1 MQVKDSDA
9 NHQPRGGPR
18 PELSTHAARCAP
30 RRGACEHGQ
39 RCTGPRTPVPTGAQR
54 PSCWDRSIAHPRS
67 YLHLGWGPVPPL
79 GVGVLYSWLWSP
91 RPPNQQPPHPI
102 SALLCRKT
110 PTHKDPVL
118 FLEHSSGGRDP
129 SGSFPPS
136 LRGSPL
142 PQSPPLSPGFTAA
155 PCTAGDGWTS
165 RASGGSCPSSRPSG
179 QSSTP
184 ASPQK
189 SCPTPRAVLPTRVQH
204 RAEVQLWD
212 ERSPTLQAETLL
224 LPLTEASPL
233 LGSLAPLPAHLPALP
248 QEVLRKHRLPTA
260 VRRHKSSS
268 QNITSATTLSW

>member
-1 MQVKDSDA
+1 MLHDA
-9 NHQPRGGPR
+9 RPGEAPASTASAAQDPEHQSPREP
-18 PELSTHAARCAP
+18 SAQAA
-30 RRGACEHGQ
+30 G
-39 RCTGPRTPVPTGAQR
+39 TGALHT
-54 PSCWDRSIAHPRS
+54 PGPTFTWDGVRSPHS
-67 YLHLGWGPVPPL
+67 GWGSCTPGCGPQGPPTSNHHTPFL
-79 GVGVLYSWLWSP
+79 
-91 RPPNQQPPHPI
+91 
-102 SALLCRKT
+102 LLCRKT

>member
-1 MQVKDSDA
+1 MLHRTPNTSPHESPGAHAAGTRASHTPGPIFTWDGVPVPSTQG
-9 NHQPRGGPR
+9 GGPVLLAVV
-18 PELSTHAARCAP
+18 PK
-30 RRGACEHGQ
+30 
-39 RCTGPRTPVPTGAQR
+39 TP
-54 PSCWDRSIAHPRS
+54 
-67 YLHLGWGPVPPL
+67 
-79 GVGVLYSWLWSP
+79 
-91 RPPNQQPPHPI
+91 PPNQQPPHPI
-102 SALLCRKT
+102 SALLRRKT
-110 PTHKDPVL
+110 PTHKAPVL
-118 FLEHSSGGRDP
+118 FLEHSSRGHDP
-129 SGSFPPS
+129 LGSFPPS

-184 ASPQK
+184 ARPQK

-233 LGSLAPLPAHLPALP
+233 LGSLAPLPAHSPTLP
-248 QEVLRKHRLPTA
+248 QEVLRKHRSPLLSGDTSLPLRT
-260 VRRHKSSS
+260 
-268 QNITSATTLSW
+268 

>member
-1 MQVKDSDA
+1 MEDSDA
-9 NHQPRGGPR
+9 NRQPRGGPR
-18 PELSTHAARCAP
+18 PELSAHAARCAP

-39 RCTGPRTPVPTGAQR
+39 CCTGPRTPVPTRAQA
-54 PSCWDRSIAHPRS
+54 PMLLEQEHHTPQVLSSPGMGSRS
-67 YLHLGWGPVPPL
+67 PPL
-79 GVGVLYSWLWSP
+79 MVGVLYSWLWSP
-91 RPPNQQPPHPI
+91 RPPPNQQPPHPI
-102 SALLCRKT
+102 SALLRRKT
-110 PTHKDPVL
+110 PTHQAPVL
-118 FLEHSSGGRDP
+118 FLEHSSRGHDP
-129 SGSFPPS
+129 LGSFPPS

-142 PQSPPLSPGFTAA
+142 RQSPPLSPGFTAA

-184 ASPQK
+184 ARPQK

-233 LGSLAPLPAHLPALP
+233 LGSLAPLPAHSPTLP
-248 QEVLRKHRLPTA
+248 QEVLRKHRSPLLSGDTSLPLRT
-260 VRRHKSSS
+260 
-268 QNITSATTLSW
+268 